1 MPEGYDSMAQVSR
14 NIGAR
19 LLSNYP
25 WLYGVLGGI
34 LLVTGGVIWLA
45 LRQLR
50 RRMQKRTR
58 A

>member
-1 MPEGYDSMAQVSR
+1 MAQVSR